1 MSSVPDELQ
10 TALGT
15 QYRIDRE
22 LGGGGMSR
30 VFVAEETALGRL
42 VVVKLLPPE
51 MAAAVSAERF
61 RREIQLV
68 ARLQHPHIVPVLS
81 SGSANGLLFYT
92 MPFVDG
98 RSLRDRLSRD
108 GALPVD
114 DAVSIAREVAGAL
127 DYAHA
132 QGLVHRDIKPENVLL
147 SQGHA
152 LVTDFGI
159 AKALGSTSADVPPG
173 TVGGLTG
180 MGMSIGTPAYMAPEQ
195 GVADPATD
203 HRADIYS
210 LGIMMYEL
218 LTGSTPFGDR
228 TSTHAMLMAHMVE
241 PPPPIHT
248 RRPDIPETLA
258 ALIMR
263 CLAKKP
269 EDRPASGGEIV
280 RTLRATGEVSAS
292 QLASRS
298 STVAGTPSSRPSRSK
313 WTAAAVVLLAISGAG
328 LASWRAVR
336 GDDSRKD
343 SSAVTAAGADST
355 ADRVTVTTFA
365 NETGDSSLVSVGRM
379 TADWLTTALAGT
391 GLMKV
396 LDARALGAAGAS
408 ADAGSAVEDG
418 A

>member
-10 TALGT
+10 AALGA

-159 AKALGSTSADVPPG
+159 AKALGSTPADAPAG

-210 LGIMMYEL
+210 LGVMLYEL
-218 LTGSTPFGDR
+218 LTGATPFAEK
-228 TSTHAMLMAHMVE
+228 TSTHALLMAHMVE
-241 PPPPIHT
+241 PPPPIHE
-248 RRPDIPETLA
+248 RRPDIPDALA
-258 ALIMR
+258 ALVMR
-263 CLAKKP
+263 CLSKKP

-280 RTLRATGEVSAS
+280 RALRATGEVSAS
-292 QLASRS
+292 QRASQNCIAKPLHLSVPAASDGVASGKRS
-298 STVAGTPSSRPSRSK
+298 RKPWIG
-313 WTAAAVVLLAISGAG
+313 AAVLLLAISGA
-328 LASWRAVR
+328 
-336 GDDSRKD
+336 
-343 SSAVTAAGADST
+343 
-355 ADRVTVTTFA
+355 
-365 NETGDSSLVSVGRM
+365 
-379 TADWLTTALAGT
+379 
-391 GLMKV
+391 
-396 LDARALGAAGAS
+396 
-408 ADAGSAVEDG
+408 
-418 A
+418 